1 VWTKEEKTLKANIGL
16 IGLAVMGQN
25 LALNIARKG
34 YTVAVFNRT
43 SKRTENLMQRVKD
56 EKIIP
61 TYDLKEF
68 VESLEKPRKIILM
81 VKAGDPVDQMI
92 DHLLPYLEEE
102 DLIID
107 GGNSHYM
114 DTSRRIKQ
122 LSEKGILFLG
132 MGVSGGEYGA
142 LHGPSLM
149 PGGTRKAYE
158 MVEEILLKVAA
169 KSDEGPCCTYIGNDS
184 AGHFVKMVHNGI
196 EYAIMQSIAEVYDIM
211 RKVLKMNTEEIGDVF
226 EKWNEGD
233 LSSFL
238 VEITYK
244 IMHKKD
250 EETGEPLVNLILDKA
265 EQKGTGKWTAQAAL
279 DLGVPT
285 PSLDLSI
292 IARVISHFK
301 KDRES
306 LAEMFPKK
314 ISDIAVDKE
323 KMLKDLEKSLL
334 FSIFL
339 AFSQG
344 LWLISQASKTYNYG
358 INLLE
363 VLRIWKNGCIIR
375 AKMLDFLKDILKKD
389 PSNIYL
395 LKSENA
401 VSFLKEKVDSVIR
414 VTEIARRF
422 FVPTPVLNSSIDFLF
437 SMIEKNLPANL
448 IQAQRDFFGAHT
460 FERIDKEGI
469 FHVEWMELE

>member
-1 VWTKEEKTLKANIGL
+1 MKANIGL

-61 TYDLKEF
+61 TYDLKEL

-149 PGGTRKAYE
+149 LGGSKKAYE
-158 MVEEILLKVAA
+158 MMEEILLKIAA
-169 KSDEGPCCTYIGNDS
+169 KSDEGPCCTYIGDNS

-265 EQKGTGKWTAQAAL
+265 EQKGTG
-279 DLGVPT
+279 
-285 PSLDLSI
+285 
-292 IARVISHFK
+292 
-301 KDRES
+301 
-306 LAEMFPKK
+306 
-314 ISDIAVDKE
+314 
-323 KMLKDLEKSLL
+323 
-334 FSIFL
+334 
-339 AFSQG
+339 
-344 LWLISQASKTYNYG
+344 
-358 INLLE
+358 
-363 VLRIWKNGCIIR
+363 
-375 AKMLDFLKDILKKD
+375 
-389 PSNIYL
+389 
-395 LKSENA
+395 
-401 VSFLKEKVDSVIR
+401 
-414 VTEIARRF
+414 
-422 FVPTPVLNSSIDFLF
+422 
-437 SMIEKNLPANL
+437 
-448 IQAQRDFFGAHT
+448 
-460 FERIDKEGI
+460 
-469 FHVEWMELE
+469 

>member
-1 VWTKEEKTLKANIGL
+1 MKANIGL

-149 PGGTRKAYE
+149 PGGSKKAYE

-279 DLGVPT
+279 DLGIPT
-285 PSLDLSI
+285 PSLNFSI

-306 LAEMFPKK
+306 LAEMFTKK
-314 ISDIAVDKE
+314 ILDIAVDKE

-375 AKMLDFLKDILKKD
+375 AKMLDFLKEILKKD

-469 FHVEWMELE
+469 FHIEWMDLE

>member
-1 VWTKEEKTLKANIGL
+1 MKANIGL

-34 YTVAVFNRT
+34 YVVAVYNRT
-43 SKRTENLMQRVKD
+43 SKRTENLMQRIKD
-56 EKIIP
+56 EKIVP
-61 TYDLKEF
+61 TYSLKEF
-68 VESLEKPRKIILM
+68 IESLEKPRKIILM

-92 DHLLPYLEEE
+92 NKLLPHLEEG

-149 PGGTRKAYE
+149 PGGSKRAYE

-169 KSDEGPCCTYIGNDS
+169 KTDEGPCCTYVGDDS

-196 EYAIMQSIAEVYDIM
+196 EYTIMQSIAEVYDIM
-211 RKVLKMNTEEIGDVF
+211 RKLLKMNTEEIGDVF
-226 EKWNEGD
+226 EKWNDGD
-233 LSSFL
+233 LNSFL
-238 VEITYK
+238 IEITYK
-244 IMHKKD
+244 IMRKKD
-250 EETGEPLVNLILDKA
+250 EETGKPLIDLILDKA

-279 DLGVPT
+279 DLGIPT
-285 PSLDLSI
+285 PSLNLSL

-301 KDRES
+301 RDRES
-306 LAEMFPKK
+306 LAGMFAKK
-314 ISDIAVDKE
+314 VPDITVDKE
-323 KMLKDLEKSLL
+323 GTLEDLEKSLL
-334 FSIFL
+334 LSIFL

-344 LWLISQASKTYNYG
+344 LWLIFQASETYDYG
-358 INLLE
+358 VNLLE

-375 AKMLDFLKDILKKD
+375 AKILDLLKDILKKD
-389 PSNIYL
+389 PSNVYL
-395 LKSENA
+395 LKDETA
-401 VSFLKEKVDSVIR
+401 VSFLKEKIDSAVR

-422 FVPTPVLNSSIDFLF
+422 YIPTPVLNSSLDFLF
-437 SMIEKNLPANL
+437 SMMEKNLPANL

>member
-1 VWTKEEKTLKANIGL
+1 LKANIGL

-61 TYDLKEF
+61 TYDLKEL

-306 LAEMFPKK
+306 LAKMFSKK